1 MLDDALLFLSADWPT
16 IVLIGLLLL
25 SLLVSWRAGRAHPGT
40 RRHRP
45 KQPRPAVGEPMHK
58 GELPAWR
65 GVRH

>member
-1 MLDDALLFLSADWPT
+1 MLDDALRFLSADWPI

-40 RRHRP
+40 RRPRLNRP
-45 KQPRPAVGEPMHK
+45 KPVVGEPMPK
-58 GELPAWR
+58 GEPPAWR